1 MSRHIYAI
9 GNNTNRK
16 NAANK
21 EIKPI
26 ERESNG
32 ENTMSRQILL
42 INDLAGYGKVALS
55 AMIPVLSH
63 MGHHL
68 YNLPTALVSN
78 TLDYGKF
85 DILETTDYMKNTLS
99 VWGELGFSFDA
110 ISTGFIVSAEQTR
123 LVADY
128 CREQSKKGTKIFAD
142 PVMGDEGHLYNG
154 VTEQTVAYMRELV
167 SVADVIVPNYTEA
180 VYLADMPYQEAGITQ
195 EEAAQLL
202 QKLRKIGAKSV
213 VVTSA
218 KVEGV
223 DAVIGYDC
231 ETNQDFLL
239 PFTIVPVR
247 FPGTGD
253 IFSAVLMG
261 KVLDGASL
269 EDSTQ
274 KAMDAVKE
282 MIVKNQDNADKFKGI
297 PVETCLE
304 ILEG

>member
-1 MSRHIYAI
+1 
-9 GNNTNRK
+9 
-16 NAANK
+16 
-21 EIKPI
+21 
-26 ERESNG
+26 
-32 ENTMSRQILL
+32 MSRQILL

-110 ISTGFIVSAEQTR
+110 VSTGFIVSAEQTR

-128 CREQSKKGTKIFAD
+128 CKEQNERGTKIFAD

-167 SVADVIVPNYTEA
+167 AVADVIVPNYTEA
-180 VYLADMPYQEAGITQ
+180 VYLADMPYQGEGITQ
-195 EEAAQLL
+195 EEAALLL
-202 QKLRKIGAKSV
+202 QKLRKVGAKSV

-218 KVEGV
+218 RVDGA
-223 DAVIGYDC
+223 DAVIGYDF

-261 KVLDGASL
+261 RVLDGDSL
-269 EDSTQ
+269 KDSTQ
-274 KAMDAVKE
+274 KAMDAVKD

-297 PVETCLE
+297 PIETCLE
-304 ILEG
+304 ILDGKGNGGCL

>member
-1 MSRHIYAI
+1 
-9 GNNTNRK
+9 
-16 NAANK
+16 
-21 EIKPI
+21 
-26 ERESNG
+26 
-32 ENTMSRQILL
+32 MSRQTLL

-128 CREQSKKGTKIFAD
+128 CKEQNKKGTKIFVD

-154 VTEQTVAYMRELV
+154 VTEQTIAYMRELV
-167 SVADVIVPNYTEA
+167 AVADVIVPNYTEA
-180 VYLADMPYQEAGITQ
+180 VYLADMPYQENGMIK
-195 EEAAQLL
+195 EEANQLV
-202 QKLRKIGAKSV
+202 QKLLEIGAKSV

-218 KVEGV
+218 KVEGT

-231 ETNQDFLL
+231 VTNQNFML

-261 KVLDGASL
+261 KVLAGNSL
-269 EDSTQ
+269 MNSTQ

-297 PVETCLE
+297 PVETCFDVLDE
-304 ILEG
+304 K

>member
-1 MSRHIYAI
+1 
-9 GNNTNRK
+9 
-16 NAANK
+16 
-21 EIKPI
+21 
-26 ERESNG
+26 
-32 ENTMSRQILL
+32 MSRQTLL

-128 CREQSKKGTKIFAD
+128 CKEQNKKGTKIFVD

-154 VTEQTVAYMRELV
+154 VTEQTIAYMRELV
-167 SVADVIVPNYTEA
+167 AVADVIVPNYTEA
-180 VYLADMPYQEAGITQ
+180 VYLADMPYQENGMIK
-195 EEAAQLL
+195 EEANQLV
-202 QKLRKIGAKSV
+202 QKLREIGAKSV

-218 KVEGV
+218 KVEGT

-231 ETNQDFLL
+231 VTNQNFML

-261 KVLDGASL
+261 KVLAGNSL
-269 EDSTQ
+269 MNSTQ

-297 PVETCLE
+297 PVETCLDVLDE
-304 ILEG
+304 K